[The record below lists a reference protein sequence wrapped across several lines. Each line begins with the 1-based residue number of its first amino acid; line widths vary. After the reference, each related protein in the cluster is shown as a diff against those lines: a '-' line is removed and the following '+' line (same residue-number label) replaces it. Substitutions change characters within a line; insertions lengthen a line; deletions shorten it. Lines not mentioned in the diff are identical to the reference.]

1 MNWEWGWA
9 HSDHTPFYMHAHFYL
24 FIEICDDILT
34 FFFFWGGSIYVKLL
48 LPEKVNVCGPQK
60 VLKYL
65 IKKLNVD
72 GVIATLQQM
81 MQMPRIQN
89 LLGLMT
95 TSSQL
100 PSFQISSTSISEHS
114 WGVAGLGSLPAIK
127 AIWLLIKGTKSFW
140 ERCLEKKIPF
150 RICCPSFGHCPL
162 ELQSC
167 APKVHSG

>member
-1 MNWEWGWA
+1 
-9 HSDHTPFYMHAHFYL
+9 MHAHFYL

-34 FFFFWGGSIYVKLL
+34 FFFWGGSIYVKLL

-114 WGVAGLGSLPAIK
+114 
-127 AIWLLIKGTKSFW
+127 
-140 ERCLEKKIPF
+140 
-150 RICCPSFGHCPL
+150 
-162 ELQSC
+162 
-167 APKVHSG
+167 